1 MHSDICIGASHLGT
15 LDVQRVDVEH
25 VLTEPNHKT
34 VLGGRILKREGPA
47 GATEDP
53 TQVRRAQGLVS
64 TNTDSVLSQASP
76 GA

>member
-1 MHSDICIGASHLGT
+1 MHSDIRLGASHLGT

-47 GATEDP
+47 GSTKVP
-53 TQVRRAQGLVS
+53 AQ
-64 TNTDSVLSQASP
+64 SQKGP
-76 GA
+76 RPC

>member
-1 MHSDICIGASHLGT
+1 MV
-15 LDVQRVDVEH
+15 DVQCVDVEH

-34 VLGGRILKREGPA
+34 VLGGRVLKSEGPMEQQKTWLKV
-47 GATEDP
+47 G
-53 TQVRRAQGLVS
+53 RAQGLVS